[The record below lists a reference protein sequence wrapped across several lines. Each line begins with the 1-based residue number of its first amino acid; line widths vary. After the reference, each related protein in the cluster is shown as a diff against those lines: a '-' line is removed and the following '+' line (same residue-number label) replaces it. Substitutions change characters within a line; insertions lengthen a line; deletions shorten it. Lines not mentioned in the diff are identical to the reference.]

1 MRIVPLRLVPA
12 VFAALALGACWGEER
27 RAEPPATGQE
37 PTTARTETADA
48 QVRAAPSLEEILL
61 PARTK
66 RPKRPFASLAELRW
80 AAAWSVWRDRIER
93 AEDRVNAAFE
103 GSPAEAD
110 PPAGAL
116 RRLARCGRDVASLGP
131 VPSTRLA
138 EVVRATAEACERYE
152 LAAAELEER
161 GPADGLPTAAA
172 FAYDHLLD
180 ADRELRAFVP
190 GLDRDVDPLPFLD
203 RPTGRSRIQIRYTH
217 AASRLVG
224 EQVIVRCYGL
234 ADWRREVA
242 QAGGSPS
249 RVAGFVQEHS
259 VSGNLA
265 PATCRWLDRLAYR
278 KPPDALLDRAR
289 VAHALATLGHEA
301 QHALGTRRESIAECY
316 GMQRIRP
323 LARALGATPEYAG
336 GLAELFWERIYPY
349 APQRYQSE
357 RCRPG
362 GPLDL
367 RKQSPAWP

>member
-1 MRIVPLRLVPA
+1 VPLRLLPA
-12 VFAALALGACWGEER
+12 VLAVLALGACSGGEPG
-27 RAEPPATGQE
+27 AEPPPSGQA
-37 PTTARTETADA
+37 PTTAKTETAEA
-48 QVRAAPSLEEILL
+48 EVRAAPSLEEILV

-66 RPKRPFASLAELRW
+66 RPRRPFASLAELRW
-80 AAAWSVWRDRIER
+80 AAAWSVWRDGIER
-93 AEDRVNAAFE
+93 AKDRVNAAFE
-103 GSPAEAD
+103 GSRAEAD
-110 PPAGAL
+110 PPAAAV

-138 EVVRATAEACERYE
+138 GVVRATAEACKRYE
-152 LAAAELEER
+152 LGMAELEEL
-161 GPADGLPTAAA
+161 GPANGLPTAAA
-172 FAYDHLLD
+172 FANDHLLD

-278 KPPDALLDRAR
+278 KPPAGLVERAR
-289 VAHALATLGHEA
+289 LAHALATLGHEA
-301 QHALGTRRESIAECY
+301 QHGVGTRRESVAECY

-323 LARALGATPEYAG
+323 LARALGATPAYAN
-336 GLAELFWERIYPY
+336 GLAELFWESIYPY
-349 APQRYQSE
+349 VPERYSSE
-357 RCRPG
+357 HCRPG
-362 GPLDL
+362 GRLDL
-367 RKQSPAWP
+367 RPQSPAWP